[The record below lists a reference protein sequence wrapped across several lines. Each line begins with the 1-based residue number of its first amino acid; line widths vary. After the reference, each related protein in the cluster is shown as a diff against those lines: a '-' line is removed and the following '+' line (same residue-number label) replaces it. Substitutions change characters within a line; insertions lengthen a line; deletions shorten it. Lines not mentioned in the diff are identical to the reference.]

1 MPVLDYVRRHLVVL
15 QSVATAV
22 LAAIAI
28 PLGMSM
34 SLRDAVVSVL
44 TFGLG
49 LLAMIGVAKADKL
62 VPAVVGLVKA
72 VFYLAV
78 LLGAHGFWAD
88 PTFQTALITVIEV
101 GSGLL
106 MAQTLTATIDHN
118 GVRRSDLDL
127 AA

>member
-28 PLGMSM
+28 PLGMSV
-34 SLRDAVVSVL
+34 SLRDAVVGVL
-44 TFGLG
+44 VAVLG
-49 LLAMIGVAKADKL
+49 FVAMIGVVNGDKL
-62 VPAVVGLVKA
+62 VPALVGVAKA

-88 PTFQTALITVIEV
+88 PTFQTAVITAIEL